1 LAVSRCAS
9 SCTVDTAE
17 LELILPKFRGEIL
30 KRQTHMAALDVT
42 PRTQSQVQAMA
53 THWSEWA
60 AAHEELL
67 LELDSSWDATVLP
80 APFLWGLGASAG

>member
-1 LAVSRCAS
+1 MPTAAAPFEPFEAHQTTQLLA
-9 SCTVDTAE
+9 AE
-17 LELILPKFRGEIL
+17 L
-30 KRQTHMAALDVT
+30 MAAHADVT

-67 LELDSSWDATVLP
+67 IELDSSWDATVLP
-80 APFLWGLGASAG
+80 APFLWGTGAAAG